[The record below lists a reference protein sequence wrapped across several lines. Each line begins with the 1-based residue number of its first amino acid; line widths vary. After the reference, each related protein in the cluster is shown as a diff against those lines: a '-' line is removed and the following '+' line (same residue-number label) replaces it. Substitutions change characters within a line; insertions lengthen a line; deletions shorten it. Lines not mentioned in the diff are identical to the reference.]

1 MKSTEIYEA
10 STLARTV
17 SKSLDIAV
25 AMADYGHDADAQ
37 YRVNI
42 AHAAFMSLADQLGYR
57 VEKITADPARTLAYV
72 DAGRPVRGAN
82 LSEVS
87 A

>member
-1 MKSTEIYEA
+1 MKQSDVYDA
-10 STLARTV
+10 SQHARSVYSNLT
-17 SKSLDIAV
+17 SAV
-25 AMADYGHDADAQ
+25 ALADHGHKADAQ

-72 DAGRPVRGAN
+72 DAGRPVRGAS